1 LGRAISYGRGYG
13 ARNLLWK
20 GVWGAQ
26 SSMEG
31 GMGAL
36 APPSRGI
43 SSQEKTTP
51 HVRMSSLSDTLTIG
65 VVLVLLFGSIAL
77 YLYTRIQQAEQK
89 VNLLESILLDVKMS
103 AEIKSYSD
111 LPADVEKPSHQ
122 ADTSTS
128 PVLSTPT
135 DEYITLDDL
144 EEKKATPLPVV
155 EESVY
160 LPMDNTEQEKA
171 SEEIASE
178 EIASEEIASDSSDLL
193 LNAAP
198 VEISYENMTLK
209 DLQTLA
215 KSRHITGV
223 STMKKG
229 ALVDALKAS
238 KHDALVVEEITA

>member
-1 LGRAISYGRGYG
+1 
-13 ARNLLWK
+13 
-20 GVWGAQ
+20 
-26 SSMEG
+26 
-31 GMGAL
+31 
-36 APPSRGI
+36 
-43 SSQEKTTP
+43 
-51 HVRMSSLSDTLTIG
+51 MSSLSDTLTIG

-111 LPADVEKPSHQ
+111 LPADDPQERTPSNG
-122 ADTSTS
+122 STGPIATGPS
-128 PVLSTPT
+128 STPDST
-135 DEYITLDDL
+135 EYTTLDDL
-144 EEKKATPLPVV
+144 EKEKQEPL

-160 LPMDNTEQEKA
+160 LQMDDTEQDQE
-171 SEEIASE
+171 SEVE
-178 EIASEEIASDSSDLL
+178 ELRSEEIASDSSDLL

-198 VEISYENMTLK
+198 LEKEEIPYENMTLK

-238 KHDALVVEEITA
+238 QPDALVVEEIFA

>member
-1 LGRAISYGRGYG
+1 MSL
-13 ARNLLWK
+13 ARSLLWK
-20 GVWGAQ
+20 GVWGRLRLHGRGVWGNARLWRAV
-26 SSMEG
+26 S
-31 GMGAL
+31 
-36 APPSRGI
+36 PRGI

-111 LPADVEKPSHQ
+111 LPADTEERPSPTE
-122 ADTSTS
+122 AVGPIVSSDST
-128 PVLSTPT
+128 
-135 DEYITLDDL
+135 EYTMLDDL
-144 EEKKATPLPVV
+144 EKEQSTPDV
-155 EESVY
+155 EDSVY
-160 LPMDNTEQEKA
+160 LQMEDNEGQTEV
-171 SEEIASE
+171 EELTSDKLVAE
-178 EIASEEIASDSSDLL
+178 ELTSDSLASDSSDLL
-193 LNAAP
+193 LHAAP
-198 VEISYENMTLK
+198 LEISYENMTLK

-223 STMKKG
+223 STMKKS

-238 KHDALVVEEITA
+238 QADSLVVEEIVA

>member
-1 LGRAISYGRGYG
+1 
-13 ARNLLWK
+13 
-20 GVWGAQ
+20 
-26 SSMEG
+26 
-31 GMGAL
+31 
-36 APPSRGI
+36 
-43 SSQEKTTP
+43 
-51 HVRMSSLSDTLTIG
+51 MSSLSDTLTIG

-111 LPADVEKPSHQ
+111 LPADAEEHQ
-122 ADTSTS
+122 TNTSTS
-128 PVLSTPT
+128 PVLSPPT

-144 EEKKATPLPVV
+144 EEKQTTPTPVV
-155 EESVY
+155 EDSVY
-160 LPMDNTEQEKA
+160 LPMDDTEQDQA
-171 SEEIASE
+171 SEVLPSE

-238 KHDALVVEEITA
+238 QHDALVVEEIVA

>member
-1 LGRAISYGRGYG
+1 
-13 ARNLLWK
+13 
-20 GVWGAQ
+20 
-26 SSMEG
+26 M
-31 GMGAL
+31 
-36 APPSRGI
+36 
-43 SSQEKTTP
+43 P

-111 LPADVEKPSHQ
+111 LPADTEERTPPAGPVSHIEPIH
-122 ADTSTS
+122 STG
-128 PVLSTPT
+128 PT
-135 DEYITLDDL
+135 EEYTMLDDL
-144 EEKKATPLPVV
+144 EKDQQEALV
-155 EESVY
+155 EDSVY
-160 LPMDNTEQEKA
+160 LRMEDTEGQTDI
-171 SEEIASE
+171 EELTSDKPSTELVE
-178 EIASEEIASDSSDLL
+178 ELTSDSLASDSSDLL
-193 LNAAP
+193 LHAAP
-198 VEISYENMTLK
+198 LEIPYESMTLK

-238 KHDALVVEEITA
+238 QQDALVVEEIVA

>member
-1 LGRAISYGRGYG
+1 MEGGVFVEHTLPLQGR
-13 ARNLLWK
+13 
-20 GVWGAQ
+20 GVWGNARLWRAV
-26 SSMEG
+26 S
-31 GMGAL
+31 
-36 APPSRGI
+36 PRGI

-111 LPADVEKPSHQ
+111 LPADDPQER
-122 ADTSTS
+122 TSSNGSTV
-128 PVLSTPT
+128 PIATGPASTPDST
-135 DEYITLDDL
+135 EYTTLDDL
-144 EEKKATPLPVV
+144 EKEKQELV
-155 EESVY
+155 EDSVY
-160 LPMDNTEQEKA
+160 LQMDDTEQEQEQEQEQEV
-171 SEEIASE
+171 EELT
-178 EIASEEIASDSSDLL
+178 SDSLNSSDLL

-198 VEISYENMTLK
+198 LEKEEISYENMTLK

-223 STMKKG
+223 STMKKS
-229 ALVDALKAS
+229 ALVDALKAFQP
-238 KHDALVVEEITA
+238 DTLVEEIFA

>member
-1 LGRAISYGRGYG
+1 
-13 ARNLLWK
+13 
-20 GVWGAQ
+20 
-26 SSMEG
+26 M
-31 GMGAL
+31 
-36 APPSRGI
+36 
-43 SSQEKTTP
+43 P

-111 LPADVEKPSHQ
+111 LPADDPQERTPSNG
-122 ADTSTS
+122 STG
-128 PVLSTPT
+128 PIETGPAITPDST
-135 DEYITLDDL
+135 EYTTLDDL
-144 EEKKATPLPVV
+144 EKQEPL

-160 LPMDNTEQEKA
+160 LQMDDTEQEQE
-171 SEEIASE
+171 SEVE
-178 EIASEEIASDSSDLL
+178 ELPSEEIASDSSDLL
-193 LNAAP
+193 LHAAP
-198 VEISYENMTLK
+198 LEKEEIPYENMTLK

-238 KHDALVVEEITA
+238 QPDALVVEEIFA

>member
-1 LGRAISYGRGYG
+1 
-13 ARNLLWK
+13 
-20 GVWGAQ
+20 
-26 SSMEG
+26 M
-31 GMGAL
+31 
-36 APPSRGI
+36 
-43 SSQEKTTP
+43 P

-111 LPADVEKPSHQ
+111 LPADTEERTPPAGSVSHIEPIH
-122 ADTSTS
+122 STS
-128 PVLSTPT
+128 PTE
-135 DEYITLDDL
+135 EYTMLDDL
-144 EEKKATPLPVV
+144 EKDQQEALV
-155 EESVY
+155 EDSVY
-160 LPMDNTEQEKA
+160 LRMEDTEGQTDI
-171 SEEIASE
+171 EELTSDKPSTELVE
-178 EIASEEIASDSSDLL
+178 ELTSDSLASDSSDLL
-193 LNAAP
+193 LHAAP
-198 VEISYENMTLK
+198 LEIPYESMTLK

-238 KHDALVVEEITA
+238 QQDALVVEEIVA

>member
-1 LGRAISYGRGYG
+1 
-13 ARNLLWK
+13 
-20 GVWGAQ
+20 
-26 SSMEG
+26 
-31 GMGAL
+31 MGAL
-36 APPSRGI
+36 APPSCGI

-111 LPADVEKPSHQ
+111 LPADTEEHPSTE
-122 ADTSTS
+122 AVGPIGSAVSSDST
-128 PVLSTPT
+128 
-135 DEYITLDDL
+135 EYTMLDDL
-144 EEKKATPLPVV
+144 EKETTPDV

-160 LPMDNTEQEKA
+160 LQMEDTEGQTEVEELTSDNLVV
-171 SEEIASE
+171 EELTSDA
-178 EIASEEIASDSSDLL
+178 ADSSDLL
-193 LNAAP
+193 LHAAP
-198 VEISYENMTLK
+198 LEISYENMTLK

-223 STMKKG
+223 STMKKS

-238 KHDALVVEEITA
+238 QADSLVVEEIVA

>member
-1 LGRAISYGRGYG
+1 
-13 ARNLLWK
+13 
-20 GVWGAQ
+20 
-26 SSMEG
+26 
-31 GMGAL
+31 
-36 APPSRGI
+36 
-43 SSQEKTTP
+43 
-51 HVRMSSLSDTLTIG
+51 MSSLSDTLTIG

-111 LPADVEKPSHQ
+111 LPADDPQERTPSNG
-122 ADTSTS
+122 STG
-128 PVLSTPT
+128 PIATGPAITPDAT
-135 DEYITLDDL
+135 EYTTLDDL
-144 EEKKATPLPVV
+144 EKEKQELV

-160 LPMDNTEQEKA
+160 LQMDDTEQEQEP
-171 SEEIASE
+171 SEEVE
-178 EIASEEIASDSSDLL
+178 ELQSEEIASDSSDLL
-193 LNAAP
+193 LHAAP
-198 VEISYENMTLK
+198 LEKEEIPYENMTLK

-238 KHDALVVEEITA
+238 QPDALVVEEILA

>member
-1 LGRAISYGRGYG
+1 
-13 ARNLLWK
+13 
-20 GVWGAQ
+20 
-26 SSMEG
+26 M
-31 GMGAL
+31 
-36 APPSRGI
+36 
-43 SSQEKTTP
+43 P

-111 LPADVEKPSHQ
+111 LPADDPQERTPSNG
-122 ADTSTS
+122 STG
-128 PVLSTPT
+128 PIATGPAITPDAT
-135 DEYITLDDL
+135 EYTTLDDL
-144 EEKKATPLPVV
+144 EKEKQELV

-160 LPMDNTEQEKA
+160 LQMDDTEQEQEP
-171 SEEIASE
+171 SEEVE
-178 EIASEEIASDSSDLL
+178 ELQSEEIASDSSDLL

-198 VEISYENMTLK
+198 LEISYENMTLK

-215 KSRHITGV
+215 KSRHITGI

-238 KHDALVVEEITA
+238 QPDALVVEEILA

>member
-1 LGRAISYGRGYG
+1 
-13 ARNLLWK
+13 
-20 GVWGAQ
+20 
-26 SSMEG
+26 M
-31 GMGAL
+31 
-36 APPSRGI
+36 
-43 SSQEKTTP
+43 P

-111 LPADVEKPSHQ
+111 LPADDPQERTPSNG
-122 ADTSTS
+122 STG
-128 PVLSTPT
+128 PIHTDPAITPDST
-135 DEYITLDDL
+135 EYTTLDDL
-144 EEKKATPLPVV
+144 EKQEPL

-160 LPMDNTEQEKA
+160 LQMDDTEQEQE
-171 SEEIASE
+171 SEVE
-178 EIASEEIASDSSDLL
+178 ELPSEEIASDSSDLL
-193 LNAAP
+193 LHAAP
-198 VEISYENMTLK
+198 LEKEEIPYENMTLK

-238 KHDALVVEEITA
+238 QPDALVVEEIFA

>member
-1 LGRAISYGRGYG
+1 
-13 ARNLLWK
+13 
-20 GVWGAQ
+20 
-26 SSMEG
+26 
-31 GMGAL
+31 MGAL
-36 APPSRGI
+36 APPSCGI

-111 LPADVEKPSHQ
+111 LPADDPQERTPSNG
-122 ADTSTS
+122 STGPIATGPS
-128 PVLSTPT
+128 STPDST
-135 DEYITLDDL
+135 EYTTLDDL
-144 EEKKATPLPVV
+144 EKEKQEPL

-160 LPMDNTEQEKA
+160 LQMDDTEQEQEQKQEKEQGQGQEV
-171 SEEIASE
+171 EELTGDS
-178 EIASEEIASDSSDLL
+178 SDSSDLL
-193 LNAAP
+193 LHAAP
-198 VEISYENMTLK
+198 LEKEEIPYENMTLK

-223 STMKKG
+223 STMKKS
-229 ALVDALKAS
+229 ALVDALKS
-238 KHDALVVEEITA
+238 FQPDTLVEEIFA

>member
-1 LGRAISYGRGYG
+1 
-13 ARNLLWK
+13 
-20 GVWGAQ
+20 
-26 SSMEG
+26 
-31 GMGAL
+31 MGAL

-111 LPADVEKPSHQ
+111 LPADDPQERTPSNG
-122 ADTSTS
+122 STGPIATGPS
-128 PVLSTPT
+128 STPDST
-135 DEYITLDDL
+135 EYTTLDDL
-144 EEKKATPLPVV
+144 EKEQTTPHG
-155 EESVY
+155 EDSVY
-160 LPMDNTEQEKA
+160 LQMDDTEQEQEQEQKQEKEQGQGQEV
-171 SEEIASE
+171 EELTSDVL
-178 EIASEEIASDSSDLL
+178 DSSDLL
-193 LNAAP
+193 LHAAP
-198 VEISYENMTLK
+198 LEKEEIPYENMTLK

-223 STMKKG
+223 STMKKS
-229 ALVDALKAS
+229 ALVDALKAFQP
-238 KHDALVVEEITA
+238 DTLVEEIFA

>member
-1 LGRAISYGRGYG
+1 
-13 ARNLLWK
+13 
-20 GVWGAQ
+20 
-26 SSMEG
+26 M
-31 GMGAL
+31 
-36 APPSRGI
+36 
-43 SSQEKTTP
+43 P

-111 LPADVEKPSHQ
+111 LPADTEERTPPAGPVSHIEPIH
-122 ADTSTS
+122 STS
-128 PVLSTPT
+128 PTE
-135 DEYITLDDL
+135 EYTMLDDL
-144 EEKKATPLPVV
+144 EKDQQEALV
-155 EESVY
+155 EDSVY
-160 LPMDNTEQEKA
+160 LRMEDTEGQTDV
-171 SEEIASE
+171 EELTNDTPSTE
-178 EIASEEIASDSSDLL
+178 LTSDSLASDSSDLL
-193 LNAAP
+193 LHAAP
-198 VEISYENMTLK
+198 LEIPYESMTLK

-238 KHDALVVEEITA
+238 QQDALVVEEIVA

>member
-1 LGRAISYGRGYG
+1 
-13 ARNLLWK
+13 
-20 GVWGAQ
+20 
-26 SSMEG
+26 M
-31 GMGAL
+31 
-36 APPSRGI
+36 
-43 SSQEKTTP
+43 P

-111 LPADVEKPSHQ
+111 LPADDPQERTPPNG
-122 ADTSTS
+122 STG
-128 PVLSTPT
+128 PIETDPAITPDST
-135 DEYITLDDL
+135 EYTTLDDL
-144 EEKKATPLPVV
+144 EKQEPL

-160 LPMDNTEQEKA
+160 LQMDDTEQEQE
-171 SEEIASE
+171 SEVE
-178 EIASEEIASDSSDLL
+178 ELPSEEIASDSSDLL
-193 LNAAP
+193 LHAAP
-198 VEISYENMTLK
+198 LEKEEIPYENMTLK

-238 KHDALVVEEITA
+238 QPDALVVEEIFA